1 MLKHSFPYFIILIL
15 ISCNKEEEI
24 PSYIEI
30 NDFNLTSN
38 SSFGENTE
46 NITDV
51 WIYIDENLQG
61 VYEIPVT
68 FPVLNKGL
76 ELICRNIKALDS
88 VKNKNGRLSFDNIPL
103 STRGGT

>member
-1 MLKHSFPYFIILIL
+1 MKILIQKKCINLFYRRINKFIIHNQLLKHSFPYFIILIFIL
-15 ISCNKEEEI
+15 TSCNKEEEI

-51 WIYIDENLQG
+51 WIYIDENLQ
-61 VYEIPVT
+61 T
-68 FPVLNKGL
+68 QH
-76 ELICRNIKALDS
+76 
-88 VKNKNGRLSFDNIPL
+88 
-103 STRGGT
+103 